1 MEMGNQEWNSGITK
15 EMGNQTFKESSQ
27 VLSSSLKKA
36 LSNSLH
42 ESPSNSAY
50 KYKEESFK

>member
-15 EMGNQTFKESSQ
+15 EMGNAEAFGRRALE
-27 VLSSSLKKA
+27 SSLKGLPK
-36 LSNSLH
+36 S
-42 ESPSNSAY
+42 SAY